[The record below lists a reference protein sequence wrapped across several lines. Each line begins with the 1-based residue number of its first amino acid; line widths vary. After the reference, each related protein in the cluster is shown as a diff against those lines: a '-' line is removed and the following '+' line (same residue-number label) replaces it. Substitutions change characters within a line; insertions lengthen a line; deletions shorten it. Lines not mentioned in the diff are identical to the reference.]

1 MGDRSVYVK
10 RYTGQEKGLSEIDR
24 REVWRYAGYP
34 GGPPASDPVL
44 NAELE
49 SVLDECGSIFRYAVC
64 WLRIPL
70 SAQSG
75 SSELPFDP
83 NAAFL
88 DGCGEAVL
96 MAATVGLEPDRRI
109 ARYEKTHPVRAL
121 LLQAF
126 ATERVEAL
134 CDMFCG
140 EFGKDESVT
149 RRCSPGYGDFPLER
163 QREMVRIL
171 DTSRQIGVTLNESLL
186 MSPSKSVTAV
196 FGIRAKDEKQEQ
208 RSPECSGCSSCN
220 LKDCPYREN

>member
-1 MGDRSVYVK
+1 MGDRTVYVK
-10 RYTGQEKGLSEIDR
+10 RYTGQEEGLSKIDR

-34 GGPPASDPVL
+34 GGPPAADPVL

-75 SSELPFDP
+75 TSELPFDP

-88 DGCGEAVL
+88 EGCGEAVL

-134 CDMFCG
+134 CDLFCG
-140 EFGKDESVT
+140 EFGKDECVT

-171 DTSRQIGVTLNESLL
+171 DTSRKIGVTLNDSLL

-196 FGIRAKDEKQEQ
+196 FGIREKNVNQDQ
-208 RSPECSGCSSCN
+208 GSHGRRGCSSCL
-220 LKDCPYREN
+220 LKDCPYREK